1 MSYAPD
7 PAAQRAAQEAQD
19 EAEAAIRRRLDAQAT
34 ASLRPFERKLLGV
47 LEDIR
52 DAVQSPDPGPLLVT
66 LDPSTSGE
74 LRRQVLDRLPEGS
87 LITGPNYP
95 IRDVRPLAGVP
106 VVEVTNVV
114 DRPYGPVAD
123 PDGLMTRADLDATV
137 CRVCGLSALLDAT
150 PDDLG
155 EAITAAAAAIASAAP
170 ATPTSTVEH
179 YAEVAIDAALKWVAH
194 RDDETPSDRA
204 EVQDGAA
211 GGDQGGEGST
221 HSEIPPAEN
230 PEQ

>member
-34 ASLRPFERKLLGV
+34 ASLKPFERKLLGV

-52 DAVQSPDPGPLLVT
+52 DAMQSPDPGPLLVT
-66 LDPSTSGE
+66 VDPAASDE
-74 LRRQVLDRLPEGS
+74 LCQRLRAKLPEGS
-87 LITGPNYP
+87 LLTGPNYP
-95 IRDVRPLAGVP
+95 ILDVRPLAGVP

-137 CRVCGLSALLDAT
+137 CRVCGLSELLDAM

-155 EAITAAAAAIASAAP
+155 EAITAAAAAIAAAAP
-170 ATPTSTVEH
+170 GTPTSAVEH

-194 RDDETPSDRA
+194 RDADETPSDRA

-211 GGDQGGEGST
+211 GGDQY
-221 HSEIPPAEN
+221 PPAEH

>member
-1 MSYAPD
+1 MGYAPD

-66 LDPSTSGE
+66 IDPAASDE
-74 LRRQVLDRLPEGS
+74 LCQRIRAKLPEGS
-87 LITGPNYP
+87 LLTGPNYP
-95 IRDVRPLAGVP
+95 ILDVRPLASVP
-106 VVEVTNVV
+106 ITNVTNLV
-114 DRPYGPVAD
+114 DRDA
-123 PDGLMTRADLDATV
+123 LDATV
-137 CRVCGLSALLDAT
+137 CRVCGLSELLDAA

-170 ATPTSTVEH
+170 GTPTSAVEH

-211 GGDQGGEGST
+211 GGDQD
-221 HSEIPPAEN
+221 PPAEH

>member
-34 ASLRPFERKLLGV
+34 ASLKPFERKLLGV

-66 LDPSTSGE
+66 LKPDTDAE
-74 LRRQVLDRLPEGS
+74 LRHRLLRHLPKGSVLTFPDDQIL
-87 LITGPNYP
+87 
-95 IRDVRPLAGVP
+95 DVRPLAGVP
-106 VVEVTNVV
+106 VTNVTNLV
-114 DRPYGPVAD
+114 DRDA
-123 PDGLMTRADLDATV
+123 LDATV
-137 CRVCGLSALLDAT
+137 CRVCGLSELLDAS

-155 EAITAAAAAIASAAP
+155 EAIEAAAEALSLAAP
-170 ATPTSTVEH
+170 GTPTSVVEH
-179 YAEVAIDAALKWVAH
+179 YAEVAIDAALKWVAI
-194 RDDETPSDRA
+194 RDSKTPSDRA

-211 GGDQGGEGST
+211 GGDQD
-221 HSEIPPAEN
+221 PPAEH

>member
-1 MSYAPD
+1 MGYAPD

-66 LDPSTSGE
+66 IDPAASDE
-74 LRRQVLDRLPEGS
+74 LCQRIRAKLPEGS
-87 LITGPNYP
+87 LLTGPNYP
-95 IRDVRPLAGVP
+95 ILDVRPLAGVP
-106 VVEVTNVV
+106 ITNVTNLV
-114 DRPYGPVAD
+114 DRDA
-123 PDGLMTRADLDATV
+123 LDATV
-137 CRVCGLSALLDAT
+137 CRVCGLSELLDAA

-170 ATPTSTVEH
+170 GTPTSAVEH

-211 GGDQGGEGST
+211 GGEQD
-221 HSEIPPAEN
+221 PPAEH

>member
-34 ASLRPFERKLLGV
+34 ASLKPFERKLLGV

-52 DAVQSPDPGPLLVT
+52 DAMQSPDPGPLLVT
-66 LDPSTSGE
+66 IDPAASNE
-74 LRRQVLDRLPEGS
+74 LCERVRAKLPEGS
-87 LITGPNYP
+87 LLTGPNYP
-95 IRDVRPLAGVP
+95 ILDVRPLAGVP
-106 VVEVTNVV
+106 VTNVTNLV
-114 DRPYGPVAD
+114 DRDA
-123 PDGLMTRADLDATV
+123 LDATV
-137 CRVCGLSALLDAT
+137 CRVCGLSELLDAT

-155 EAITAAAAAIASAAP
+155 EAIAAAAEAL
-170 ATPTSTVEH
+170 ATTPGTAFRGRPMSEVEWL
-179 YAEVAIDAALKWVAH
+179 AEVAIDAALKWVAI
-194 RDDETPSDRA
+194 RDSKTPSDRA

-211 GGDQGGEGST
+211 DGDQY
-221 HSEIPPAEN
+221 PPAEH

>member
-106 VVEVTNVV
+106 VTNVTNLV
-114 DRPYGPVAD
+114 DRDA
-123 PDGLMTRADLDATV
+123 LDATV
-137 CRVCGLSALLDAT
+137 CRSCGLSELLDAA

-155 EAITAAAAAIASAAP
+155 EAIEAAAEAL
-170 ATPTSTVEH
+170 ATTPGTTFRGRPMSEVERL
-179 YAEVAIDAALKWVAH
+179 AEVAIDAALKWVAI
-194 RDDETPSDRA
+194 RDSKTPSDRA

-211 GGDQGGEGST
+211 GGDQS
-221 HSEIPPAEN
+221 PPAEH

>member
-34 ASLRPFERKLLGV
+34 ASLKPFERKLLGV

-52 DAVQSPDPGPLLVT
+52 AAMQSPDPGPLLVT
-66 LDPSTSGE
+66 VDPAASDE
-74 LRRQVLDRLPEGS
+74 LCRRLRAKLPEGS
-87 LITGPNYP
+87 LLTGPNYP
-95 IRDVRPLAGVP
+95 ILDVRPLAGVP

-137 CRVCGLSALLDAT
+137 CRTCGLSELLDAA

-155 EAITAAAAAIASAAP
+155 EAIEAAAEAL
-170 ATPTSTVEH
+170 ATTPGTTFRGRPMSEVERL
-179 YAEVAIDAALKWVAH
+179 AEVAIDAALKWVAI
-194 RDDETPSDRA
+194 RDSKTPSDRA

-211 GGDQGGEGST
+211 GGDQY
-221 HSEIPPAEN
+221 PPAEH

>member
-34 ASLRPFERKLLGV
+34 ASLKPFERKLLGV

-66 LDPSTSGE
+66 VDPSASDE
-74 LRRQVLDRLPEGS
+74 LCHRLREKLPEGS
-87 LITGPNYP
+87 ILTGPNYP
-95 IRDVRPLAGVP
+95 ILDVRPLAGVP
-106 VVEVTNVV
+106 VTNVTNLV
-114 DRPYGPVAD
+114 DRDAL
-123 PDGLMTRADLDATV
+123 DGTV
-137 CRVCGLSALLDAT
+137 CRVCGLSELLDAA

-155 EAITAAAAAIASAAP
+155 EAIEAAAEALSLAAP
-170 ATPTSTVEH
+170 GTPTSVVEH
-179 YAEVAIDAALKWVAH
+179 YAEVAIDAALKWVALNL
-194 RDDETPSDRA
+194 DDETPSDRA

-211 GGDQGGEGST
+211 GGDQD
-221 HSEIPPAEN
+221 PPAEH

>member
-34 ASLRPFERKLLGV
+34 ASLKPFERKLLGV

-52 DAVQSPDPGPLLVT
+52 DAMQSPDPGPLLVT
-66 LDPSTSGE
+66 VAPDIEAEHRHRL
-74 LRRQVLDRLPEGS
+74 LALLPEGS
-87 LITGPNYP
+87 MVTGPNYP
-95 IRDVRPLAGVP
+95 ILDVRPLAGVP
-106 VVEVTNVV
+106 VTNVTNLV
-114 DRPYGPVAD
+114 DRDA
-123 PDGLMTRADLDATV
+123 LDATV
-137 CRVCGLSALLDAT
+137 CQVCGLSELLDAQ
-150 PDDLG
+150 PADLG
-155 EAITAAAAAIASAAP
+155 EAITAAAVAIASAAP
-170 ATPTSTVEH
+170 GTPTSAVEH
-179 YAEVAIDAALKWVAH
+179 YAEVAIDAALKWIAH

-211 GGDQGGEGST
+211 GGDQY
-221 HSEIPPAEN
+221 PPAEH

>member
-1 MSYAPD
+1 MGYAPD

-34 ASLRPFERKLLGV
+34 ALLRPFERKLLGV

-66 LDPSTSGE
+66 IDPAASDE
-74 LRRQVLDRLPEGS
+74 LCQRIRAKLPEGS
-87 LITGPNYP
+87 LLTGPNYP
-95 IRDVRPLAGVP
+95 ILDVRPLAGVP
-106 VVEVTNVV
+106 ITNVTNLV
-114 DRPYGPVAD
+114 DRDA
-123 PDGLMTRADLDATV
+123 LDATV
-137 CRVCGLSALLDAT
+137 CRVCGLSELLDAA

-155 EAITAAAAAIASAAP
+155 QAITAAAAAIASAAP
-170 ATPTSTVEH
+170 GTPTSAVEH

-211 GGDQGGEGST
+211 GGEQD
-221 HSEIPPAEN
+221 PPAEH

>member
-1 MSYAPD
+1 MAYAPD

-66 LDPSTSGE
+66 IDPAASDE
-74 LRRQVLDRLPEGS
+74 LCQRIRAKLPEGS
-87 LITGPNYP
+87 LLTGPNYP
-95 IRDVRPLAGVP
+95 ILDVRPLAGVP
-106 VVEVTNVV
+106 ITNVTNLV
-114 DRPYGPVAD
+114 DRDA
-123 PDGLMTRADLDATV
+123 LDATV
-137 CRVCGLSALLDAT
+137 CRVCGLSELLDAA

-155 EAITAAAAAIASAAP
+155 QAITAAAAAIASAAP
-170 ATPTSTVEH
+170 GTPTSAVEH

-194 RDDETPSDRA
+194 RDDETPSDRT

-211 GGDQGGEGST
+211 GGDQY
-221 HSEIPPAEN
+221 PPAEH

>member
-34 ASLRPFERKLLGV
+34 ASLKPFERKLLGV

-66 LDPSTSGE
+66 VDPAASDE
-74 LRRQVLDRLPEGS
+74 LCHRLREKLPEGS
-87 LITGPNYP
+87 ILTGPNYP
-95 IRDVRPLAGVP
+95 ILDVRPLAGVP

-123 PDGLMTRADLDATV
+123 PNGYLTRADVDATV
-137 CRVCGLSALLDAT
+137 CRICGLSELLDAA
-150 PDDLG
+150 PGDLG
-155 EAITAAAAAIASAAP
+155 EAIEAAAEALSLAAP
-170 ATPTSTVEH
+170 GTPTSVVEH
-179 YAEVAIDAALKWVAH
+179 YAEVAIDAALKWVAI
-194 RDDETPSDRA
+194 RDSKTPSDRA

-211 GGDQGGEGST
+211 GGDQD
-221 HSEIPPAEN
+221 PPAEH

>member
-1 MSYAPD
+1 MGYAPD

-66 LDPSTSGE
+66 IDPAASDE
-74 LRRQVLDRLPEGS
+74 LCQRIRAKLPEGS
-87 LITGPNYP
+87 LLTGPNYP
-95 IRDVRPLAGVP
+95 ILDVRPLAGVP
-106 VVEVTNVV
+106 VTNVTNLV
-114 DRPYGPVAD
+114 DRDA
-123 PDGLMTRADLDATV
+123 LDATV
-137 CRVCGLSALLDAT
+137 CRVCGLSELLDAA

-170 ATPTSTVEH
+170 GTPTSAVEH

-194 RDDETPSDRA
+194 RDAETPSDRA

-211 GGDQGGEGST
+211 GGDQY
-221 HSEIPPAEN
+221 PPAEH

>member
-34 ASLRPFERKLLGV
+34 ASLKPFERKLLGV

-66 LDPSTSGE
+66 IDPAASNE
-74 LRRQVLDRLPEGS
+74 LCERVRAKLPEGS
-87 LITGPNYP
+87 LLTGPNYP
-95 IRDVRPLAGVP
+95 ILDVRPLAGVP
-106 VVEVTNVV
+106 ITNVTNLV
-114 DRPYGPVAD
+114 DRDA
-123 PDGLMTRADLDATV
+123 LDATI
-137 CRVCGLSALLDAT
+137 CRVCGLSELLDAA

-170 ATPTSTVEH
+170 GTPTSAVEH

-211 GGDQGGEGST
+211 GGGQN
-221 HSEIPPAEN
+221 PPAEH